1 MQVSINEIRKECFKH
16 NGSAFD
22 ILDCDFEM
30 KYEACAERQ
39 GFGYK
44 WKLTKTSS
52 CLTDWESIDRYEKDE
67 IKKRLPKGITYS
79 RSGAKRGE
87 LHNTLEKP
95 HKGDYLSDI
104 SEHVI
109 FTLHVSD
116 KYATSMLETAEGKRT
131 FFYEYKELKPEVLKQ
146 TLEFRDRVL
155 SAHSKVIEDAYDSYC
170 KGSTLNKFGM
180 CNPQDEFCDY
190 APAYKGVS
198 FSKYG
203 LKDLSEIYQ
212 LYGFA
217 MAIAEY
223 GIKDL
228 ASNQW
233 YCIHPFCK
241 WDSSVKI
248 SIVGDTGVPTE
259 SVSKADW

>member
-1 MQVSINEIRKECFKH
+1 MQTSINEIRKECFKH
-16 NGSAFD
+16 NGKAFD
-22 ILDCDFEM
+22 ILDRDFEM
-30 KYEACAERQ
+30 KYEACAERH
-39 GFGYK
+39 GFGYN
-44 WKLTKTSS
+44 WKFTRTSF
-52 CLTDWESIDRYEKDE
+52 TDWDSIDRYEKDE

-95 HKGDYLSDI
+95 HKGDYISDI

-109 FTLHVSD
+109 FTLHVSE
-116 KYATSMLETAEGKRT
+116 KYSTSMLTTAEGKRT
-131 FFYEYKELKPEVLKQ
+131 FLYEYKELKPELLKQ
-146 TLEFRDRVL
+146 ALEFKDRVL
-155 SAHSKVIEDAYDSYC
+155 SAHSEIVKDAYNSYC
-170 KGSTLNKFGM
+170 KGGLLNKFGM
-180 CNPQDEFCDY
+180 CNPKEVYDSDI
-190 APAYKGVS
+190 VIS
-198 FSKYG
+198 FSNYG

-212 LYGFA
+212 FYGFA

-233 YCIHPFCK
+233 YCIDPYCK
-241 WDSSVKI
+241 WDSSVNI
-248 SIVGDTGVPTE
+248 SIVGDTGIPTE